1 MFFLLF
7 FFSSRRRHTIC
18 ALVTGVQTC
27 ALPISSVDAELARA
41 HAIIADLEARN
52 ALIELQ
58 NAQMRRALYGH
69 RAERSTRLIDQL
81 ELTFAD
87 AEETAGEDEALGEVA
102 ARHTAVEAHLR
113 ERPAR
118 RAIPEHL
125 PRERVVVAPPAR
137 AEERRVGKEGVSMC
151 KDRG

>member
-1 MFFLLF
+1 
-7 FFSSRRRHTIC
+7 
-18 ALVTGVQTC
+18 
-27 ALPISSVDAELARA
+27 
-41 HAIIADLEARN
+41 
-52 ALIELQ
+52 
-58 NAQMRRALYGH
+58 MRRALYGH

-118 RAIPEHL
+118 RAFPEHL
-125 PRERVVVAPPAR
+125 PRERVVVAPPAACPCCGSDDLSKLGEDVTETLEVIPRRWKVVQTVRERFACR
-137 AEERRVGKEGVSMC
+137 ACE
-151 KDRG
+151 DRKSTRLNSSH

>member
-1 MFFLLF
+1 MIRRPPRPTRTDTLF
-7 FFSSRRRHTIC
+7 PYTTLFRS
-18 ALVTGVQTC
+18 
-27 ALPISSVDAELARA
+27 ARA

-102 ARHTAVEAHLR
+102 ARRKIGRAH
-113 ERPAR
+113 
-118 RAIPEHL
+118 
-125 PRERVVVAPPAR
+125 V
-137 AEERRVGKEGVSMC
+137 
-151 KDRG
+151 